1 MEKKYLK
8 VNSILFT
15 ILLFLLS
22 WAIAVIYTLPSEEG
36 LIFADFIFAISL
48 LYFLFFI
55 YSHQVVVKKNY
66 KLIINYNKNSEY
78 FGKIFDYN
86 MYYCNFIIGFSA
98 VICDLLL
105 LIIYTTMVALGITTN
120 LNLALEIIFGI
131 CIIACVLPVIYKL
144 IQMNIYI
151 VKTNKVYCNK

>member
-22 WAIAVIYTLPSEEG
+22 WAIAVIYTLPSEAG

-55 YSHQVVVKKNY
+55 YSHQVVVKKS
-66 KLIINYNKNSEY
+66 LSGPVSAAPCAGHPAAAALRRRGA
-78 FGKIFDYN
+78 GK
-86 MYYCNFIIGFSA
+86 GGGQPLSA
-98 VICDLLL
+98 VL
-105 LIIYTTMVALGITTN
+105 
-120 LNLALEIIFGI
+120 
-131 CIIACVLPVIYKL
+131 
-144 IQMNIYI
+144 
-151 VKTNKVYCNK
+151 